1 MENLLEFSPLFLA
14 LWLLKVFST
23 YAWWTFTSQFHST
36 VLTLV
41 SPILFFSMC
50 LLNEASFLLLSSPYH
65 FFLDWAYLTSF
76 FIISWGF
83 WSHGTQLTNLHQLV
97 QRISWVADPLSLR
110 LQDTSHTHA
119 PGTQQISRN
128 QHCPSSSRFATSKW
142 SLMASLLLSI

>member
-23 YAWWTFTSQFHST
+23 DTWWTFTSQSHNT

-41 SPILFFSMC
+41 SPILFFSTC

-65 FFLDWAYLTSF
+65 FFLDWAYPSF

-97 QRISWVADPLSLR
+97 QCISWVADPLALCLR
-110 LQDTSHTHA
+110 DTSHTHA
-119 PGTQQISRN
+119 LGTQQISRN
-128 QHCPSSSRFATSKW
+128 QHCPSSSRLATSKW
-142 SLMASLLLSI
+142 SLMTSLLLSI